1 MSAGIDPQAESS
13 ERTPQQA
20 RKQQLA
26 AAVRAAAANAAD
38 EVGGGLALIFAA
50 APGESGIECTSRL
63 RAAAGFSS
71 AQAARDA
78 AQTLLPEV
86 RDALEHRAVGSYGAH
101 PSLGQRGVGGT
112 QVHPLICEDRLHG
125 ALVIAS
131 PAALDSVGQQKVAAR
146 VEGLSLRLD
155 HAHMLEQSAEMSD
168 VLRQVDTKHE
178 DKQEE
183 ILKLSEALF
192 AQDIE
197 LLRSN
202 EKLNKIEKLKSDF
215 IERMSRELR
224 TPVNGIIESIISVLT
239 GENESLSDTAKA
251 SLRRALDDGTGFLR
265 TLQNIIDLWRI
276 QRSELPVEIQDV
288 NFRETVDEA
297 IFSLQDDIEGK
308 PLTVEQQ
315 LQEPFPKIRTDL
327 TKINQI
333 LFLMLDN
340 AVKFTPQGKIE
351 IAARVNDGR
360 LHCEIRDTGVGIC
373 TDDQQYIFDEFYQ
386 VDEPA
391 SDKYRGAGLGLALVR
406 NLIIL
411 LEGEIAVR
419 SEVGAGSTFIF
430 SIPVQVVG

>member
-1 MSAGIDPQAESS
+1 
-13 ERTPQQA
+13 
-20 RKQQLA
+20 
-26 AAVRAAAANAAD
+26 
-38 EVGGGLALIFAA
+38 
-50 APGESGIECTSRL
+50 
-63 RAAAGFSS
+63 
-71 AQAARDA
+71 
-78 AQTLLPEV
+78 
-86 RDALEHRAVGSYGAH
+86 
-101 PSLGQRGVGGT
+101 
-112 QVHPLICEDRLHG
+112 
-125 ALVIAS
+125 
-131 PAALDSVGQQKVAAR
+131 
-146 VEGLSLRLD
+146 
-155 HAHMLEQSAEMSD
+155 
-168 VLRQVDTKHE
+168 
-178 DKQEE
+178 
-183 ILKLSEALF
+183 
-192 AQDIE
+192 
-197 LLRSN
+197 
-202 EKLNKIEKLKSDF
+202 
-215 IERMSRELR
+215 MSRELR

-276 QRSELPVEIQDV
+276 QRSELPVEVQDV